1 MKLSGNTVLIT
12 GGATG
17 IGYAM
22 AEAFLEAG
30 NEVLICGRREDRL
43 LEAQKNHPQLHI
55 KVCDVADEKERRSL
69 FDWATSK
76 FGNLNILVNNAGIQR
91 DIDLTKG
98 IDDIIAGP
106 DEIYIDL
113 EAPIILSALFI
124 PFLANKKDA
133 AIINVSSGLGFI
145 FAAKMPIYSAAKAGM
160 HAYSMVLRQQMLK
173 LGIKVYEVIPPTVDT
188 ELNKEGRAKR
198 HMPAPDLKPQEF
210 VAAVMKGLQND
221 EPEIGYG
228 MTAGLKT
235 ASRADLD
242 KSFQMMN
249 SRL

>member
-1 MKLSGNTVLIT
+1 MKLSGNNVLIT

-30 NEVLICGRREDRL
+30 NQVLICGRREDRL
-43 LEAQKNHPQLHI
+43 LEAQKKHPELKI
-55 KVCDVADEKERRSL
+55 RVCDVADDKDRRSL
-69 FDWATSK
+69 FEWAASN
-76 FGNLNILVNNAGIQR
+76 FRDLNVLVNNAGIQR
-91 DIDLTKG
+91 DIDLTRG

-106 DEIYIDL
+106 SEIKINL
-113 EAPIILSALFI
+113 EAPIYLSALFI
-124 PFLANKKDA
+124 PFLAKKKDA
-133 AIINVSSGLGFI
+133 AIVNVSSGLGFI
-145 FAAKMPIYSAAKAGM
+145 PAVKTPIYSATKAGV
-160 HAYSMVLRQQMLK
+160 HAYCMVLRQQLLK
-173 LGIKVYEVIPPTVDT
+173 LGIKVYEVIPPTVDS
-188 ELNKEGRAKR
+188 ELNKEGRSKR
-198 HMPAPDLKPQEF
+198 HMPAPDLKPKEF

-249 SRL
+249 SRM

>member
-1 MKLSGNTVLIT
+1 MNLSGNTVLIT

-30 NEVLICGRREDRL
+30 SEVLICGRRATRL
-43 LEAQKNHPQLHI
+43 REAQKNHPEFHN
-55 KVCDVADEKERRSL
+55 KVCNIADDKDRKSL
-69 FDWATSK
+69 FEWATSN
-76 FGNLNILVNNAGIQR
+76 FRDLNVLVNNAGIQR

-98 IDDIIAGP
+98 LY
-106 DEIYIDL
+106 EITSGENEIKVNL
-113 EAPIILSALFI
+113 EAPIYLSALFI
-124 PFLANKKDA
+124 PFLAKKKGA
-133 AIINVSSGLGFI
+133 AIINVSSGLGFVP
-145 FAAKMPIYSAAKAGM
+145 AVKMPIYSATKAGV

-173 LGIKVYEVIPPTVDT
+173 IGIKVYEVIPPTVDS

-198 HMPAPDLKPQEF
+198 HMPAPELKPKEF
-210 VAAVMKGLQND
+210 VAAVMKGLQQD

-228 MTAGLKT
+228 MSAGFKT

-249 SRL
+249 SRM